1 MSEKSELVFFIDR
14 CLGKKKVAEA
24 LRNAGAKVEIHDD
37 HFTQDISD
45 VEWLG
50 VVGER
55 NWVVLTKD
63 ENIGY
68 RTSEQLAVAEA
79 NVRVFVLVST
89 NISGQKMADTFVKTL
104 DKMQKFA
111 LNNPAPFMA
120 KVYQSGRV
128 IMWKKRK
135 VLLKKITEVSPD
147 SSE

>member
-1 MSEKSELVFFIDR
+1 MRIDYYCTIENTEIVFFIDR

-68 RTSEQLAVAEA
+68 RTAEQLAV
-79 NVRVFVLVST
+79 NVEKAKNFT
-89 NISGQKMADTFVKTL
+89 QK
-104 DKMQKFA
+104 
-111 LNNPAPFMA
+111 N
-120 KVYQSGRV
+120 Y
-128 IMWKKRK
+128 
-135 VLLKKITEVSPD
+135 
-147 SSE
+147 